1 MADSTSRWADAL
13 REVSASRGEVPSR
26 KGYPGYMYSDLATV
40 FERDLVSHPERRSL
54 EESMEA
60 GWRAL
65 RALPRGELHRLSD
78 RQIEAHLS
86 ID

>member
-1 MADSTSRWADAL
+1 LPAWEEALSEADR
-13 REVSASRGEVPSR
+13 RF
-26 KGYPGYMYSDLATV
+26 LAFGTV
-40 FERDLVSHPERRSL
+40 FERDVVSHPERRSL

-78 RQIEAHLS
+78 RQIEAHLPS
-86 ID
+86 D